1 MLKMHLAEVSCQL
14 ARLFISAGADP
25 DAVNKDGRTPMMVA
39 ILQVCYFSFYNN
51 RAIFRSVD
59 HRNDVVMA
67 EFVFLFLSR
76 TIFQETSQEWTIK
89 KLPVFR
95 NTKQTNK
102 QIDYCFPRSILSLT
116 VEMNSKCIITNHWRI
131 SDVIYIDLRA
141 IIFRTISL
149 WLRLCWN
156 VEPRDL
162 WAKPVT
168 VPRCCMF
175 KPKKQMTWI
184 YPISTQ
190 MHTS

>member
-1 MLKMHLAEVSCQL
+1 MHLAEVSCQL

-39 ILQVCYFSFYNN
+39 ILQVCYFSLYNN

-59 HRNDVVMA
+59 HRNDVVTA
-67 EFVFLFLSR
+67 EFVFLFFPR
-76 TIFQETSQEWTIK
+76 AIFQETSQEWAIK
-89 KLPVFR
+89 NCPCYLK
-95 NTKQTNK
+95 TKQTNK
-102 QIDYCFPRSILSLT
+102 QIDYCFPRSILLLT
-116 VEMNSKCIITNHWRI
+116 VEMTSKCIITNHWRI
-131 SDVIYIDLRA
+131 SDVICIDLRA
-141 IIFRTISL
+141 INFRTISL

-168 VPRCCMF
+168 ALRCCMF
-175 KPKKQMTWI
+175 KQKKQMTWI

>member
-67 EFVFLFLSR
+67 EFVFLFFSR

-89 KLPVFR
+89 NCQCYRK
-95 NTKQTNK
+95 TKQTNK
-102 QIDYCFPRSILSLT
+102 STTVSTIYSLIDRR
-116 VEMNSKCIITNHWRI
+116 N
-131 SDVIYIDLRA
+131 
-141 IIFRTISL
+141 
-149 WLRLCWN
+149 
-156 VEPRDL
+156 
-162 WAKPVT
+162 
-168 VPRCCMF
+168 
-175 KPKKQMTWI
+175 
-184 YPISTQ
+184 
-190 MHTS
+190 

>member
-76 TIFQETSQEWTIK
+76 AILQETSREWTIK
-89 KLPVFR
+89 KLPVFGK
-95 NTKQTNK
+95 TKQTNK
-102 QIDYCFPRSILSLT
+102 QIDYCF
-116 VEMNSKCIITNHWRI
+116 H
-131 SDVIYIDLRA
+131 DL
-141 IIFRTISL
+141 F
-149 WLRLCWN
+149 
-156 VEPRDL
+156 
-162 WAKPVT
+162 
-168 VPRCCMF
+168 
-175 KPKKQMTWI
+175 
-184 YPISTQ
+184 Y
-190 MHTS
+190 H